1 MDDRSGLALSEGA
14 TCTKGAWMPLVQ
26 CAPPASVGD
35 HRLRAESPVSW
46 QKTPLVD
53 HRFFAFRQ
61 PTAYRPREEDGDQV
75 FCCTSVWVRHP
86 KAGFAAAEQLTNA
99 KNCHEV
105 GDFARDQR
113 RRENEAPSPG
123 RRADD
128 REPASTPFT
137 ALMICGGTD
146 SLQRACGC
154 CEARAAKHAR
164 RMLRSAGRQA
174 RATDDRVRPRHRK
187 MACTMIPAVRGNKLY
202 PLRVSARIIGRIGR

>member
-26 CAPPASVGD
+26 CALSASVGD
-35 HRLRAESPVSW
+35 HRLRAENPVSW

-75 FCCTSVWVRHP
+75 FCCTPVWGRHP
-86 KAGFAAAEQLTNA
+86 KAGFAAAEQSTNA

-128 REPASTPFT
+128 RGPASN
-137 ALMICGGTD
+137 ALH
-146 SLQRACGC
+146 RADDLRRNGFSSTCL
-154 CEARAAKHAR
+154 

-187 MACTMIPAVRGNKLY
+187 RARTMIPAVRGNKLY
-202 PLRVSARIIGRIGR
+202 PLRVSARIMGRIGR